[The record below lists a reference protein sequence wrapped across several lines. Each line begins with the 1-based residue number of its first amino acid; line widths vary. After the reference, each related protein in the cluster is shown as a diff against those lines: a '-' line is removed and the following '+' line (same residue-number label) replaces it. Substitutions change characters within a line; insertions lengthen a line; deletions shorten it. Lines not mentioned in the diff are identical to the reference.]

1 MSVNLMDI
9 IEDPTN
15 MCVNSLTQNLN
26 ELLTEFFIRK
36 PQELSKLKKFQTK
49 SSLENVQIQIQVR
62 SNIIHFFK
70 IKEKKNLTP
79 EEKMKE
85 KHEEKK
91 QKTVKREQKAKE
103 RQEEKIKKVSEK
115 PKTAYYFFTQDEKH
129 KVKQRLIDNGLK
141 GNAKTIKKQVH
152 VELQNLWKTLKS
164 TKDEVYNKY
173 KLLEEESNKIVV
185 KT

>member
-1 MSVNLMDI
+1 MDI

-49 SSLENVQIQIQVR
+49 SSLENIQIQIQVR
-62 SNIIHFFK
+62 SNNIDFFK

-85 KHEEKK
+85 KQEEKK

-103 RQEEKIKKVSEK
+103 RPLSQ
-115 PKTAYYFFTQDEKH
+115 
-129 KVKQRLIDNGLK
+129 
-141 GNAKTIKKQVH
+141 
-152 VELQNLWKTLKS
+152 
-164 TKDEVYNKY
+164 
-173 KLLEEESNKIVV
+173 
-185 KT
+185 